1 MCKLI
6 KRVKMIV
13 ITKNKLYSVILFVA
27 MIVFSS
33 ISLIFLSREKS
44 ITAFVE
50 YKPILSSQITGV
62 GEKPKKENNN
72 GLVSKKIVKYFF
84 LIEDD
89 DFAEQNYFSDEES
102 LKEDLISSEV
112 KRVIKGLEISN
123 ATDITINPNDFL
135 GKNLGFSLDKQGPQ
149 ILIVHTHTT
158 ESYSEET
165 YIKNSSDRNLDEAK
179 NIVAVGNVM
188 AEIFEKNGIEVY
200 HDKTVHDYPSY
211 NGAYQRAATTIRNDL
226 EAYNGIKV
234 VLDVHRDGIT
244 KDDGTKVKLLTDI
257 NGKKT
262 AQVMLVVGTNTNL
275 PHDNWQ
281 ENFKFAVKIQAKAI
295 EMYPTLMRQINVRKE
310 RFNEQMTSG
319 SLIIEVGTNGNTL
332 DEALEGG
339 RDIAE
344 VISNVLKDT
353 QND

>member
-1 MCKLI
+1 MI
-6 KRVKMIV
+6 KRVKMVV
-13 ITKNKLYSVILFVA
+13 ITKNKLYSIVLFVA
-27 MIVFSS
+27 MIIFST
-33 ISLIFLSREKS
+33 ISLIFISHDKS
-44 ITAFVE
+44 ITAFAD
-50 YKPILSSQITGV
+50 YKPILSSQIAGV
-62 GEKPKKENNN
+62 GEKAPKNKKNTS
-72 GLVSKKIVKYFF
+72 LSKKIVKYFF
-84 LIEDD
+84 FIEDGD
-89 DFAEQNYFSDEES
+89 LAEKSYFKDEES
-102 LKEDLISSEV
+102 LKEDLMTSEV
-112 KRVIKGLEISN
+112 KRVIKGLELSN
-123 ATDITINPNDFL
+123 ATDISINPNDFL
-135 GKNLGFSLDKQGPQ
+135 DRKLGFSLDKQGPQ

-165 YIKNSSDRNLDEAK
+165 YLKNSSDRNLDEAK
-179 NIVAVGNVM
+179 NIVAVGNAM

-226 EAYNGIKV
+226 EAYHGVKV

-295 EMYPTLMRQINVRKE
+295 EMYPTLMRQINLRKE

-319 SLIIEVGTNGNTL
+319 SLIVEVGTNGNTL

-339 RDIAE
+339 KDIAE
-344 VISNVLKDT
+344 VISSVLRDT

>member
-13 ITKNKLYSVILFVA
+13 ITKNKLYSIIIFVA
-27 MIVFSS
+27 MIVFCG
-33 ISLIFLSREKS
+33 ISLTFLSHEKS
-44 ITAFVE
+44 ITAFAD
-50 YKPILSSQITGV
+50 YKPILRSQIAGV
-62 GEKPKKENNN
+62 GEKPKKNR
-72 GLVSKKIVKYFF
+72 GLLPKKIIKYFF

-89 DFAEQNYFSDEES
+89 DLIEQNYFNDEES

-123 ATDITINPNDFL
+123 ATDISINPNDYVRE
-135 GKNLGFSLDKQGPQ
+135 KLGFSLDKQGVQ
-149 ILIVHTHTT
+149 VLIMHTHTT
-158 ESYSEET
+158 ESYSEDS
-165 YIKNSSDRNLDEAK
+165 YLKNSSDRNLDEAK
-179 NIVAVGNVM
+179 NIVAVGNAM
-188 AEIFEKNGIEVY
+188 TEIFEKNGIEVY

-310 RFNEQMTSG
+310 RFNEQMTTG

-332 DEALEGG
+332 EEALEGG
-339 RDIAE
+339 KDIAE
-344 VISNVLKDT
+344 VISRVLKDT